1 MSSTARATMT
11 TATMSVR
18 FCTDR
23 RRHAAGAGALL
34 IVLALAGCNAGSG
47 NTTSP
52 SSFDTGYY
60 NTGNCFDNGRTGYA
74 RDYSYGDRYL
84 TGQSRSC

>member
-1 MSSTARATMT
+1 
-11 TATMSVR
+11 MSVK

-23 RRHAAGAGALL
+23 QRSGAWAGALL
-34 IVLALAGCNAGSG
+34 IILSLAGCNAGSG
-47 NTTSP
+47 GAARP
-52 SSFDTGYY
+52 SSYDTGYY

>member
-1 MSSTARATMT
+1 
-11 TATMSVR
+11 MSVR

-23 RRHAAGAGALL
+23 WRQAPGVGALL
-34 IVLALAGCNAGSG
+34 IVLALAGCNAGG
-47 NTTSP
+47 GTASP
-52 SSFDTGYY
+52 SSYDTGYY

>member
-11 TATMSVR
+11 SAAMSVR

-47 NTTSP
+47 STASP
-52 SSFDTGYY
+52 PSYGTGYY
-60 NTGNCFDNGRTGYA
+60 NTGNCFDSGRTGYA